1 MNLATNSQAALNPPH
16 TDVEKADATR
26 SPITLSWSNISF
38 AAKGR
43 ETPILS
49 DVDGQISSGKLLAIM
64 GPSGAGKSTFL
75 DVLCRRAPALTG
87 EVRPRLSDRK
97 RH

>member
-1 MNLATNSQAALNPPH
+1 MPSTSQTYCADLEKGDSAAPL
-16 TDVEKADATR
+16 
-26 SPITLSWSNISF
+26 SLSWTNISF

-43 ETPILS
+43 PTPILS
-49 DVDGQISSGKLLAIM
+49 DVNGEISSGKLLAVT

-87 EVRPRLSDRK
+87 EVLVLK
-97 RH
+97 ETYIT